1 MDPIPNPVLLTPVLL
16 TPVLLTTG
24 LAFLAAGF
32 LFLRRAKCQSI
43 VDASK
48 DAAWESIKNRDT
60 GALRQHLEGTLSD
73 IASEHS
79 NTARAKKI
87 AGMAAREAVS
97 RVLRLAGIISIL
109 GGLVLAALG
118 IFWR

>member
-1 MDPIPNPVLLTPVLL
+1 MDLIANPYLLTL
-16 TPVLLTTG
+16 G
-24 LAFLAAGF
+24 LAFLAAGYI
-32 LFLRRAKCQSI
+32 FLRRAKGQSL
-43 VDASK
+43 VDAVT
-48 DAAWESIKNRDT
+48 DATWQSVKNRDT

-73 IASEHS
+73 IASEQS

-87 AGMAAREAVS
+87 AGMAAREAMS
-97 RVLRLAGIISIL
+97 RVLRMAGIISIL

>member
-1 MDPIPNPVLLTPVLL
+1 MTDATW
-16 TPVLLTTG
+16 
-24 LAFLAAGF
+24 
-32 LFLRRAKCQSI
+32 QS
-43 VDASK
+43 V
-48 DAAWESIKNRDT
+48 KNRDT

-73 IASEHS
+73 IASEQS

>member
-1 MDPIPNPVLLTPVLL
+1 MDLIPNPVLLTPVLL
-16 TPVLLTTG
+16 TIG

-32 LFLRRAKCQSI
+32 LFLRRAKSQSI
-43 VDASK
+43 VDAVT
-48 DAAWESIKNRDT
+48 DAAWESVKNRDT

-73 IASEHS
+73 IASEQS

-109 GGLVLAALG
+109 GGLALAALG
-118 IFWR
+118 LVWR